1 MSVPTW
7 KRRESP
13 VLFIDNARDLVV
25 HTLSCVRKF
34 PKSSRIFIAN
44 DIMKLANDCYTYVVT
59 ANSRGKIKTIDDLN
73 FRKQQFALALGC
85 LESLDCKIG
94 IAYET
99 YTIKVDEEK
108 YKNEI
113 SDSDYFWVHWGE
125 LISKEEA
132 LIHKVLASD
141 EKSLENIG

>member
-7 KRRESP
+7 KRRDSSI
-13 VLFIDNARDLVV
+13 LFIDNARDLVV

-44 DIMKLANDCYTYVVT
+44 DIMQLANNCYTYVVS
-59 ANSRGKIKTIDDLN
+59 ANSRGKVKNQTDLN
-73 FRKQQFALALGC
+73 FRKQQFSLALGC

-99 YTIKVDEEK
+99 YTIKVDDDK
-108 YKNEI
+108 YTNEI
-113 SDSDYFWVHWGE
+113 SNSDYFWVHWGE
-125 LISKEEA
+125 LISKEES

-141 EKSLENIG
+141 EKALENIG